1 MLAGIALTLASL
13 WYGQN
18 HGLMPVEAS
27 NDAVLVDGLFNAM
40 MTVGAGIFFLV
51 EGVLL
56 VCLFKFRRK
65 KGDTADGPPIEGN
78 IPLEILWTA
87 IPVVIV
93 LVIGVYSFEIYRIE
107 GGFDPEAAE
116 QPSIVQVAMLPGAQ
130 ATDLMQA
137 QPLSSLAPNPNGPM
151 HHHSHMALGV
161 GASPDSLQAAPDVT
175 VNVLGL
181 QYAWIFTY
189 PDSGITSGELHLPTG
204 KDVKLVIKA
213 QDVIHAF
220 WLPQFRLKQDA
231 IPGQDSELRFK
242 PTLPGEYPI
251 VCAELCGAYHG
262 AMASKLYVMEPDA
275 YDEWLQQQ
283 VAALN
288 DQQTIASQPDELN
301 PDAAYLAPFA
311 SQAGID
317 SESLQQLHPM
327 HQHLVGVT
335 QVANDQAAS
344 NQAATAAS
352 PAARSRA
359 RQSTP
364 KIKQSPKK
372 TCRPWKPVRT

>member
-27 NDAVLVDGLFNAM
+27 KDAALVDDLFNAM

-51 EGVLL
+51 EGVIL
-56 VCLFKFRRK
+56 VCIFKFRRK
-65 KGDTADGPPIEGN
+65 KGDTTDGPPIEGN

-93 LVIGVYSFEIYRIE
+93 LVIGVYSFEIYRVE

-116 QPSIVQVAMLPGAQ
+116 QPAIVQVAMLPGSGLEAG
-130 ATDLMQA
+130 LMDA
-137 QPLSSLAPNPNGPM
+137 QPAPKGM
-151 HHHSHMALGV
+151 KHHSHMALGV
-161 GASPDSLQAAPDVT
+161 GGSPESAQNAPDLT

-189 PDSGITSGELHLPTG
+189 PDSGVTAGELHIPVG
-204 KDVKLVIKA
+204 KDIKLTIKA

-231 IPGQDSELRFK
+231 IPGQDAELRFK
-242 PTLPGEYPI
+242 PTLAGEYPI

-262 AMASKLYVMEPDA
+262 AMASKLYVMEQDDYDA
-275 YDEWLQQQ
+275 WLQQQ
-283 VAALN
+283 VAAL
-288 DQQTIASQPDELN
+288 DEPQTVASKPDEIN
-301 PDAAYLAPFA
+301 ADAAYLAPFA
-311 SQAGID
+311 SQFADQTGVD
-317 SESLQQLHPM
+317 AELLQQLHPLHNHELM
-327 HQHLVGVT
+327 KAMQPPV
-335 QVANDQAAS
+335 D
-344 NQAATAAS
+344 
-352 PAARSRA
+352 PAAVSA
-359 RQSTP
+359 LP
-364 KIKQSPKK
+364 AA
-372 TCRPWKPVRT
+372 